1 MAMAVGVLRSRGMQ
15 EVVFESTRTMP
26 QEAFEEW
33 VRERQG
39 WDPNHY
45 ELLHGRIVMTPPA
58 GYPHG
63 EIAANVVA
71 LLHGFVKPRRLG
83 RVFDSSQG
91 FAFPSGD
98 TLEPDAT
105 FISNQRWEAAPPPV
119 DGKYLRVVPDLVVE
133 VLSSGTASRDRGEK
147 KAAYAENGVREY
159 WIVDKTAHEI
169 VVFALEGKRYGGERS
184 FADGERAQSAVL
196 VGLEFEVAEVFP

>member
-1 MAMAVGVLRSRGMQ
+1 MQ

-26 QEAFEEW
+26 PEAFEEW

-39 WDPNHY
+39 RDPNRY
-45 ELLHGRIVMTPPA
+45 ELLHGRVVMTPPA

-63 EIAANVVA
+63 EIAANIVA
-71 LLHGFVKPRRLG
+71 LLHGFVKSHRLG
-83 RVFDSSQG
+83 KVFDSSQG
-91 FAFPSGD
+91 FALPSGD

-105 FISNQRWEAAPPPV
+105 FVSNQRWEAEPPPE

-147 KAAYAENGVREY
+147 KAAYAESGVREY
-159 WIVDKTAHEI
+159 WIVDKSAREI
-169 VVFALEGKRYGGERS
+169 VVFALEGRRYGKERI
-184 FADGERAQSAVL
+184 FADGGRAQSNVL
-196 VGLEFEVAEVFP
+196 VGLEFEVTEVFP

>member
-1 MAMAVGVLRSRGMQ
+1 MAIAIGDVTIPTMQ

-33 VRERQG
+33 VRERHG
-39 WDPNHY
+39 RDPNRY

-83 RVFDSSQG
+83 KVFDSSQG
-91 FAFPSGD
+91 FALPTGH

-105 FISNQRWEAAPPPV
+105 FVSKERWESEPPPV

-147 KAAYAENGVREY
+147 KAAYAESGVREY
-159 WIVDKTAHEI
+159 WVVDKTARE
-169 VVFALEGKRYGGERS
+169 VVMFALEGKRYGDERV
-184 FADGERAQSAVL
+184 FADGKRAKSAVL
-196 VGLEFEVAEVFP
+196 AGLEFEVTEVFP